1 MNIAEMALTV
11 GYIDFEDVRF
21 AFKQSVKV
29 LLPGQSKQIEI
40 VIDFFLAQARKEKAE
55 KAAERAAERAAE
67 KSRDSGTAEDG
78 VLLTDLLNRDL
89 ITKGYAKEEQSLFE

>member
-1 MNIAEMALTV
+1 M
-11 GYIDFEDVRF
+11 RF